1 MHAFDDLKAV
11 FYTYIT
17 NPDDRKMVE
26 RAYLFAAE
34 KHKDQKRKSG
44 EPYIQHPLEVA
55 YILAQLQGGPATIA
69 AGFLHDV
76 VEDTDTT
83 IEDIKNLFGEDV
95 AKIVDSLTKI
105 QRLKLSKRTEV
116 DFEAEDHRK
125 IFLGMAQDVRVIL
138 VKLADRLHNMRTL
151 QSLSVERQKALS
163 KETLEVFTPIAH
175 RLGIYTIQSELED
188 LCLKYLEPEKYRR
201 ILELVNERTQHR
213 KESLESVKKRIAD
226 ILLNSKIPFRME
238 SRVKSIYSLYRKMY
252 LKGHS
257 IDDIFDI
264 LAIRIITETEL
275 NCYEI
280 LGIIHQ
286 TYKPIP
292 GRFKDYIAMP
302 KPNMYQSLHTSVVA
316 GDGQTYEVQ
325 IRTEDMDK
333 IAETGVA
340 AHWKYKEGGHY
351 NAKEE
356 QKEIEEQ
363 LHWFRDFVNMS
374 GQQDGTAREYMEAL
388 TNDVFGANVYVFT
401 PLGKVIDL
409 PTGSTPLDFAYKI
422 HTKIGD
428 STVGAVVNGVGVP
441 LNTVLKTGDICEIR
455 TSKSAAG
462 PNEGWLE
469 IAKTNSAKAH
479 IRKALQRRDADIMRE
494 ERVRNGRASCIDA
507 FRMQGID
514 EEEMDRLLNVPKVLN
529 EYHCDSLDDLF
540 VMMAAKN
547 PTPGAVIDFL
557 GVKRRRKSIDFT
569 AFAKAKSQAQG
580 NDKNPV
586 EVAGGVTNL
595 AIGFGQCCCPIPGD
609 DIVGYITKGKGIT
622 IHRRNCPNVVN
633 ENKRIIDVR
642 WKKNLGI
649 SSYPVD
655 IEIYSNDRP
664 NLLADVLSALSSK
677 GVPVSDLKAHLIT
690 QTMNDVINLTIAVPD
705 AKVLEDCFVL
715 LLGVKGVYSVNRLI
729 H

>member
-1 MHAFDDLKAV
+1 MHSFDDLKVV

-17 NPDDRKMVE
+17 NPHDREMIEK
-26 RAYLFAAE
+26 AYLFAKE

-44 EPYIQHPLEVA
+44 EPYIHHPLEVA

-76 VEDTDTT
+76 VEDTDTS
-83 IEDIKNLFGEDV
+83 IEEIKDRFGEDV

-105 QRLKLSKRTEV
+105 QRLKLSKRTDE

-125 IFLGMAQDVRVIL
+125 IFLGMANDVRVIL

-151 QSLSVERQKALS
+151 QSLSAERQKALS

-188 LCLKYLEPEKYRR
+188 LCLKYLEPEKYQK
-201 ILELVNERTQHR
+201 ILQLVNERTQHR

-316 GDGQTYEVQ
+316 GDGQTYEIQ
-325 IRTEDMDK
+325 IRTEEMDK

-374 GQQDGTAREYMEAL
+374 GQQDGTAKEYMEAL

-409 PTGSTPLDFAYKI
+409 PTGSTPL
-422 HTKIGD
+422 
-428 STVGAVVNGVGVP
+428 
-441 LNTVLKTGDICEIR
+441 EI
-455 TSKSAAG
+455 
-462 PNEGWLE
+462 
-469 IAKTNSAKAH
+469 
-479 IRKALQRRDADIMRE
+479 
-494 ERVRNGRASCIDA
+494 GRAH
-507 FRMQGID
+507 
-514 EEEMDRLLNVPKVLN
+514 V
-529 EYHCDSLDDLF
+529 
-540 VMMAAKN
+540 
-547 PTPGAVIDFL
+547 
-557 GVKRRRKSIDFT
+557 
-569 AFAKAKSQAQG
+569 
-580 NDKNPV
+580 
-586 EVAGGVTNL
+586 
-595 AIGFGQCCCPIPGD
+595 
-609 DIVGYITKGKGIT
+609 
-622 IHRRNCPNVVN
+622 
-633 ENKRIIDVR
+633 
-642 WKKNLGI
+642 
-649 SSYPVD
+649 
-655 IEIYSNDRP
+655 
-664 NLLADVLSALSSK
+664 
-677 GVPVSDLKAHLIT
+677 
-690 QTMNDVINLTIAVPD
+690 
-705 AKVLEDCFVL
+705 
-715 LLGVKGVYSVNRLI
+715 
-729 H
+729 